1 MFSKKYLSNTIRAIS
16 IDSVQKAKSGHPGM
30 PMGMADIAE
39 ILWRFF
45 LKHNPCN
52 PLWDNRDRFVLS
64 NGHGSILLYSL
75 LHLTGYKLSISD
87 LKKFR
92 QLESNTPGH
101 PEIGYTP
108 GVETTTGPL
117 GQGLST
123 AIGMAISERLLR
135 LYFNRPKFNIID
147 HYTWVFVGDGCL
159 MEGISH
165 ESCSLAGTLGLEKLI
180 VFYDN
185 NNISIDGKIDTWF
198 SDDTKKRFQAYNWH
212 VINNVNGHNS
222 KEIFKAIKS
231 AKKIKNK
238 PVLIICNTIIGF
250 GSPNKSNTSD
260 VHGAPLGEE
269 EAILSKKQLNWI
281 YKPFEIPDHIYKE
294 WDATKKGIE
303 LENKWNKLFFAY
315 SNKYP
320 ELAREYLRRMHKKL
334 PKNWIKINKKLIN
347 SLKTCTKSLSTR
359 QASQNIIEY
368 FGKYLPELIGGSADL
383 SPSNLTKWSGSKS
396 INKNFNGN
404 YIHYGVREFGMTSIA
419 NGIAQHSGFIPYTA
433 TFLIFVEY
441 AKNAVRMAA
450 LMKTRQILIY
460 THDSIGLGEDG
471 PTHQPIEQISSL
483 RFTPNLS
490 VWRPS
495 DIIETAFA
503 WKYAIEN
510 QTGPTALILSRQ
522 NLSFN
527 NRTDDQIKNIS
538 RGGYILK
545 DSEKDLDIILIS
557 TGSELELA
565 IQARK
570 KLLNLGYSTRVVSI
584 PSTDVFDKQ
593 DVSYKNYVL
602 PDFVTNRIAIEA
614 GISDYWYKYVGLKG
628 KIIGMKTFG
637 ESAPASDLFK
647 KFGFTVKNIVCKAL
661 KLIKNNNKIL

>member
-1 MFSKKYLSNTIRAIS
+1 MFSKKYLSNAIRAIS

-92 QLESNTPGH
+92 QLDSNTPGH

-294 WDATKKGIE
+294 WDATKKGIK
-303 LENKWNKLFFAY
+303 LENEWNKLFFEY

-320 ELAREYLRRMHKKL
+320 ELAREYLRRIHKKL
-334 PKNWIKINKKLIN
+334 PKNWIKINEKLIN
-347 SLKTCTKSLSTR
+347 SLKTYTKSLSTR

-495 DIIETAFA
+495 DIIETAFS

-570 KLLNLGYSTRVVSI
+570 KLLSLGYSTRVVSM

-602 PDFVTNRIAIEA
+602 PDVVTNRIAIEA